1 MLTPRRMTTE
11 RLLLRLPE
19 DSDLDPLAAL
29 YNDPGAL
36 KNIGTEAHWSRE
48 QTLRILR
55 ESAAEYEQR
64 GYAMYTVVR
73 RSDGA
78 VLGLCG
84 LCPDEDDLPE
94 IAGVLIRRH
103 WGPGLL
109 PRGGRGRA
117 DPGAGRSRTCDPYRT
132 CGSRPS
138 RSRLRGE
145 DGHVRA
151 WVRLR
156 EGSSV
161 PLQRQAHAL
170 LPLVVAG
177 CRCGVGT
184 AAVKSPTRAAYGR
197 YSALL
202 LISDAAAVLPSAAL
216 EPCLRM

>member
-103 WGPGLL
+103 WG
-109 PRGGRGRA
+109 RGY
-117 DPGAGRSRTCDPYRT
+117 C
-132 CGSRPS
+132 
-138 RSRLRGE
+138 
-145 DGHVRA
+145 
-151 WVRLR
+151 R
-156 EGSSV
+156 E
-161 PLQRQAHAL
+161 A
-170 LPLVVAG
+170 
-177 CRCGVGT
+177 
-184 AAVKSPTRAAYGR
+184 
-197 YSALL
+197 
-202 LISDAAAVLPSAAL
+202 AAAVLTRAQAGPGPVTLTGHVEADHPALDYVERTVMYAHGFVFEKEAPFPYSGKLMRYYRWSSPAAGA
-216 EPCLRM
+216 ETEQRR